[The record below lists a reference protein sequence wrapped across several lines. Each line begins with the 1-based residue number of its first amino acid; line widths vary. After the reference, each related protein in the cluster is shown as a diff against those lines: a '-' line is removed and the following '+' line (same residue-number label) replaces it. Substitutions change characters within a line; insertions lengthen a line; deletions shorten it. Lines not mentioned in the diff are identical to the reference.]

1 MSDPFVTAANSAS
14 HGLFA
19 QSTRMR
25 VLSENIANADTTG
38 KTPGSD
44 PYRRKTISFRDM
56 VDDGDTGDGVDMV
69 GVDKI
74 ARDEAPFRT
83 EYMPGHPAADDKG
96 YVKMPNVDMLVELA
110 DIREASRAYT
120 ANTQVIKQ
128 VRELVSMTIDLLRP
142 GS

>member
-19 QSTRMR
+19 QSARMR

-74 ARDEAPFRT
+74 TRDEAPFRT

-110 DIREASRAYT
+110 DMREASRAYT

>member
-56 VDDGDTGDGVDMV
+56 VNDGDTGDGVDMV

-110 DIREASRAYT
+110 DMREASRAYT

-142 GS
+142 SS

>member
-44 PYRRKTISFRDM
+44 PYRRKTISFREM

-110 DIREASRAYT
+110 DMREASRAYT

>member
-38 KTPGSD
+38 KTPSSD

-56 VDDGDTGDGVDMV
+56 VNDGDTGDGVDMV

>member
-38 KTPGSD
+38 KTPSSD

-56 VDDGDTGDGVDMV
+56 VNDGDTGDGVDMV

-110 DIREASRAYT
+110 DMREASRAYT

>member
-56 VDDGDTGDGVDMV
+56 VDDGDTSDGVDMV

-110 DIREASRAYT
+110 DMREASRAYT

>member
-19 QSTRMR
+19 QSARMR

-56 VDDGDTGDGVDMV
+56 VDDGNTGDGVDMV
-69 GVDKI
+69 EVDKI
-74 ARDEAPFRT
+74 AKDEAPFRT

-110 DIREASRAYT
+110 DMREASRAYT

>member
-1 MSDPFVTAANSAS
+1 MSDPLLASAKAAS

-25 VLSENIANADTTG
+25 VLSENIANAESTG
-38 KTPGSD
+38 KTPGAD
-44 PYRRKTISFRDM
+44 PYQRKIVTFQSLM
-56 VDDGDTGDGVDMV
+56 DDDAGVDL
-69 GVDKI
+69 VDVDEI
-74 ARDEAPFRT
+74 TRDKAPFRT

-96 YVKMPNVDMLVELA
+96 YVKLPNVDMLVELA
-110 DIREASRAYT
+110 DMREASRSYT

-142 GS
+142 SS

>member
-56 VDDGDTGDGVDMV
+56 VNDGDTGDGVDMV

-110 DIREASRAYT
+110 DMREASRAYT

>member
-44 PYRRKTISFRDM
+44 PYRRKTVSFRDM

-110 DIREASRAYT
+110 DMREASRAYT